1 MKKAFL
7 FLLILWSGISTAS
20 VLEEIAELEAN
31 KQTPA
36 KIHEPVDS
44 KLDRQP
50 AVPSRPEV
58 KPYSLPNGKE
68 PYTEWFEKLR
78 DKKAKA
84 KIAVKIDRIKL
95 GNFGGCEAVG
105 EGLSELK
112 IDYGPGYRVYFGQA
126 GDAIIILLCGGD
138 KSTQSKDIKK
148 AYEYWK
154 DLIGG
159 DKQ

>member
-1 MKKAFL
+1 MKNIIK
-7 FLLILWSGISTAS
+7 
-20 VLEEIAELEAN
+20 EI
-31 KQTPA
+31 KY
-36 KIHEPVDS
+36 
-44 KLDRQP
+44 
-50 AVPSRPEV
+50 
-58 KPYSLPNGKE
+58 YSLPNGKE